1 MTGVQTC
8 ALPISNTTTILT
20 TYVPDLFMAASMV
33 FASGYMRNFGS
44 QADDPRMSQSWEN
57 QYQLLK
63 ASAQTELA
71 RQRFESWG
79 WSSGSPQKETAIPRA

>member
-1 MTGVQTC
+1 
-8 ALPISNTTTILT
+8 
-20 TYVPDLFMAASMV
+20 MAASMV

-44 QADDPRMSQSWEN
+44 QADDPRMSQSWES

-63 ASAQTELA
+63 ASAQTEQA

-79 WSSGSPQKETAIPRA
+79 WSSGNPQKETSIPRA